1 MKTLLL
7 VGLNVLWLAC
17 AKAELGAIGALLS
30 ATTAA
35 PITASGMYSG
45 EPYGEA
51 LYDLVN
57 SGALLV
63 AHELSTASE
72 TARTD
77 VFRLSDGRHVA
88 ITSRAAKSGA
98 VFGIVNFRIT
108 SNAQDKLT
116 RNTPKVDVV
125 DLPGKQA
132 AQAALEAP
140 APTDVRLKMSSSS
153 SDATGK
159 RTESRELVI
168 TGDKPG
174 FVHLW
179 HYEGGKPMVA
189 PLLPSPDGAS
199 YCRKVAYDAR
209 ESGGQF
215 GDAVFTYQFI
225 AGPGE
230 KEQSE
235 TVELWNHRHISYDD
249 FAKGLREIQ
258 DPTGMCLRAVP
269 LDLAPLGDEAFLIEV
284 TDTPEPPRPPHWA
297 LHIWHPTY
305 SCGPTLPR
313 GLATTGA
320 QIGYLITT
328 GGDSHNKVNPPDGQ
342 KVGRISQ
349 RDGKF
354 IAYLDYTFGSSTTGF
369 SGIITPECPVDF
381 NTRVTF
387 ASAVFPVVG
396 VLTQERD
403 MMPFLL
409 KQLRKDLRGRHLED
423 LLSP

>member
-7 VGLNVLWLAC
+7 VGLNVLWLAH

-132 AQAALEAP
+132 AQAAPEAP

-153 SDATGK
+153 SDAKGK
-159 RTESRELVI
+159 RTESREVVI
-168 TGDKPG
+168 TAEKPG

-199 YCRKVAYDAR
+199 YCRKVAYEAR
-209 ESGGQF
+209 ESGGQS
-215 GDAVFTYQFI
+215 GDAVFTYRFI

-230 KEQSE
+230 KELGE

-258 DPTGMCLRAVP
+258 DPTGKCLRAVP
-269 LDLAPLGDEAFLIEV
+269 LDLAPLGDEAFLMEV
-284 TDTPEPPRPPHWA
+284 TDTPARPRPHQWA
-297 LHIWHPTY
+297 FHIWHPTY
-305 SCGPTLPR
+305 PGGNTQLPSSVAEAGVR
-313 GLATTGA
+313 
-320 QIGYLITT
+320 IGYLITAQN
-328 GGDSHNKVNPPDGQ
+328 DNQ
-342 KVGRISQ
+342 KLGRISQ

-354 IAYLDYTFGSSTTGF
+354 IAHLKFDYGSSNGF
-369 SGIITPECPVDF
+369 DGVITPECPVEF
-381 NTRVTF
+381 EAHAFSGFVLRVF
-387 ASAVFPVVG
+387 G
-396 VLTQERD
+396 VLTEEPEA
-403 MMPFLL
+403 MPFLL
-409 KQLRKDLRGRHLED
+409 KQLRKDLHGRKWESLIK
-423 LLSP
+423 P